1 MNNMTGLLFFVIG
14 MGVVIL
20 TTIIIYLIRACRKE
34 ETDLQTFENIIV
46 WIKTQFVF
54 GYFIRLYQVTMM
66 KNFLSI
72 ALLFNF
78 GTKTV
83 DIVIGILFLVFWL
96 VGFPVFLFITLRI
109 NQINIMSEEIIKSHG
124 ALFLNYRGITKDVYA
139 MLLHLKLIILPII
152 AVVCKDFPRTQLIF
166 LSILFFFNL
175 IFVSFS
181 MPFNKVSK
189 VFTEALS
196 EGILMFFFVGTLIID
211 YLEESWDKEIKTFIA
226 VRYSFSGV
234 LFFFL
239 FLRCINSILNMI
251 SRIKDI
257 VNFKKKYELYELH
270 SNAKKL
276 EFERLNNNPN
286 DQLKH
291 TEK

>member
-1 MNNMTGLLFFVIG
+1 
-14 MGVVIL
+14 
-20 TTIIIYLIRACRKE
+20 
-34 ETDLQTFENIIV
+34 
-46 WIKTQFVF
+46 
-54 GYFIRLYQVTMM
+54 
-66 KNFLSI
+66 
-72 ALLFNF
+72 
-78 GTKTV
+78 
-83 DIVIGILFLVFWL
+83 
-96 VGFPVFLFITLRI
+96 
-109 NQINIMSEEIIKSHG
+109 
-124 ALFLNYRGITKDVYA
+124 
-139 MLLHLKLIILPII
+139 
-152 AVVCKDFPRTQLIF
+152 
-166 LSILFFFNL
+166 
-175 IFVSFS
+175 